1 MVITPCSKYINHHAV
16 TIKLELFHPTNRET
30 TMTIQHM
37 QTTQRMS
44 RIVIHNET
52 IYLCGQVA
60 NDRNADIS
68 VQTEQ
73 TLSKIETLLA
83 EAGSDRHHLLSVT
96 IYLKDMA
103 DFTAMNN
110 VWDNWIAEGR
120 APARACVNAA
130 MASPELLVEM
140 SVTAAVKK
148 Q

>member
-1 MVITPCSKYINHHAV
+1 
-16 TIKLELFHPTNRET
+16 
-30 TMTIQHM
+30 MTIQRM

-44 RIVIHNET
+44 RIVIHSET

-73 TLSKIETLLA
+73 TLSKIEALLA

-103 DFTAMNN
+103 DFAAMNN